1 MSSVWRSNQS
11 DEYMISLYLIDFGY
25 VLIVLNLILYAISF
39 FRKEE
44 VNVFLMLYLLFA
56 VVMNLGMEV
65 LYLWHRSNLVVMN
78 LFFIGDMILIG
89 LFFASILKSEKQ
101 KIIVK
106 RAIVLALLVLSVQ
119 LVLDSSQLYKFN
131 LFEIALTSLLLVVFA
146 LLHLYQMLTDKKNYY
161 FFTIGVILY
170 MSGSTILY
178 LVGNL
183 TVNLPDNFKLITWG
197 LNAVLIIVYQLFIL
211 YEWKISFLGRK

>member
-1 MSSVWRSNQS
+1 
-11 DEYMISLYLIDFGY
+11 MISLYLIDFGY